1 VRPRLSPPLVLLLR
15 QLAAASAHLARGL
28 GVPRRIGADRHDPR
42 PRIVGADYSGVS
54 MSRWPRS
61 GQGCSKAS
69 VNACP
74 GGGRTWTNAYRSHPR
89 HPSWDAWPRSSQI
102 PSVWP
107 WSRPIRSTS
116 AFSSSLVA
124 T

>member
-1 VRPRLSPPLVLLLR
+1 MKQVACP
-15 QLAAASAHLARGL
+15 
-28 GVPRRIGADRHDPR
+28 GVPRRIGANRHDPR
-42 PRIVGADYSGVS
+42 PRIVGVDYSGVS

-89 HPSWDAWPRSSQI
+89 HPSWNAWPRSSQI
-102 PSVWP
+102 PQRVAVVPTDPLDLRLQLLPGGHRNSILTP
-107 WSRPIRSTS
+107 WGLAP
-116 AFSSSLVA
+116 VA
-124 T
+124 REL